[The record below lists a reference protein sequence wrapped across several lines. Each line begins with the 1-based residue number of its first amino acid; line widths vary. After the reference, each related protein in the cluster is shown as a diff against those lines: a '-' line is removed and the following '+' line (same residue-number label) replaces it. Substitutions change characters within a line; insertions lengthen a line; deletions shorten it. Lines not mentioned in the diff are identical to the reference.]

1 MVAGIFIFLLLW
13 RVWDWYSFIFLG
25 DNSWFK
31 ELELD
36 LWRCINRDY
45 TRKIST
51 SKVWTNFLSLYACA
65 RSRDLDLEEIHCGLS
80 HSLSQIKRNMMEV
93 SPVHTRYFPT
103 LEMVTPLGK
112 DPLILPYIYEIPLLV
127 SIFGRAFSF
136 IFFLSY
142 FLGCHASL
150 TPHICLVGDI
160 FILKLTLFTPTT
172 WDTKW
177 SSHSLLG
184 YSRATKPFGH
194 PLLYL
199 LGVTKPY
206 RCLFDHFFNFHIQMS

>member
-1 MVAGIFIFLLLW
+1 M
-13 RVWDWYSFIFLG
+13 VWDWYSFIFLG
-25 DNSWFK
+25 DSSRFK

-45 TRKIST
+45 TRKFST
-51 SKVWTNFLSLYACA
+51 SKVWTNFFSLYACA
-65 RSRDLDLEEIHCGLS
+65 
-80 HSLSQIKRNMMEV
+80 
-93 SPVHTRYFPT
+93 RYFPT
-103 LEMVTPLGK
+103 LEMVTPLGN
-112 DPLILPYIYEIPLLV
+112 DPLILPYIYKIPLFV
-127 SIFGRAFSF
+127 SVFWRVFSF

-150 TPHICLVGDI
+150 TPHICWVGDI

-199 LGVTKPY
+199 LGVIKPY
-206 RCLFDHFFNFHIQMS
+206 RCLFDKFFKFHLQMC